1 VLSQLGLAFHIEF
14 SHARAGK
21 QIRWQQS
28 SRLQQGTMVA
38 LSPANDNFRS
48 ICKIAIVAARPLEGG
63 LDQNPPQIDIFWG
76 EVDDAV
82 FDPVECK
89 SEFWLR
95 TLLIQLQRTQ
105 CSRLARAISNLPDT
119 CWSHCRSCELSSKS
133 TTYLTLPRSINSRF

>member
-1 VLSQLGLAFHIEF
+1 MLSRLGPAFHIEF

-63 LDQNPPQIDIFWG
+63 LDQNPPQIDLFWG
-76 EVDDAV
+76 DVDDAV
-82 FDPVECK
+82 FDPVEGK

-95 TLLIQLQRTQ
+95 TFLIQFQRTQ
-105 CSRLARAISNLPDT
+105 CSRLARVISKLLDI
-119 CWSHCRSCELSSKS
+119 CWSRCRSCELSSKS
-133 TTYLTLPRSINSRF
+133 TPLVLHSRKL